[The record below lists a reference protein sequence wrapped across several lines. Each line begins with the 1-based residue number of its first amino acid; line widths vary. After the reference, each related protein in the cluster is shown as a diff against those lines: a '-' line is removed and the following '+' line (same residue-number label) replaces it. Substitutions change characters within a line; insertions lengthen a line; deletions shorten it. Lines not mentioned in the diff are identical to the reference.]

1 MLLIYGHYSLI
12 CAFVLLVVF
21 IILLFLFFT
30 VHEPVPAQARAVYY
44 KIAKKTYIITVIKL
58 YYLALNISFLSLLYS
73 YASSDVTLL
82 IVLYYSNTNESL
94 FYKICNLWTNNEGS
108 LFLWNWTIATYIYI
122 YILFCEHILSYFFLK
137 TVSIKILLNAFFLY
151 IIITVSNPFVKTTFL
166 SLNSLGFELNAILH
180 NPLLLVHPPLM
191 YFGYAGT
198 LIGFTYI
205 ISLILQHN
213 LYLQKLLKMWIILN
227 WTCLT
232 FGIILGS
239 WWAYQELG
247 WGGIW
252 FWDPVENLS
261 LMAWLI
267 NTTLL
272 HLLSN
277 KYNKKTIV
285 KTWLIILLNVAFLIS
300 YISIFLIRSGLLLT
314 VHNFVTNIKI
324 NLYLLSCLVIL
335 MSFILFV
342 YFAKAVQGIIQTYFV
357 IYNIENFIFLNNLL
371 FVMMF
376 MILSLNLV
384 SELGAKSSQSII
396 FENSFFKDILS
407 SISVVILLLFIGN
420 ILLVLNKL
428 IKLNK
433 INFLFFLGVN
443 CLFFSYNLLN
453 LNQSQSHIQ
462 SQSYSHSQFNKISF
476 LMLLF
481 IYFAGI
487 LVFIY
492 VLVKKNN
499 KILPHLSILS
509 FFSFLTISNF
519 FEYDNVDMLSVGEK
533 FNILEYNY
541 ILRDIS
547 ILKNKIYYIIYS
559 NILFFQT
566 DQNFAVFFPEKH
578 YYFLQNLTISKPS
591 IFSNYAGDF
600 YTIFNN
606 GNFWLGYSIK
616 VIFKPVLTLL
626 WSSII
631 VVLVTVLAVA

>member
-1 MLLIYGHYSLI
+1 
-12 CAFVLLVVF
+12 
-21 IILLFLFFT
+21 
-30 VHEPVPAQARAVYY
+30 
-44 KIAKKTYIITVIKL
+44 
-58 YYLALNISFLSLLYS
+58 
-73 YASSDVTLL
+73 
-82 IVLYYSNTNESL
+82 
-94 FYKICNLWTNNEGS
+94 
-108 LFLWNWTIATYIYI
+108 
-122 YILFCEHILSYFFLK
+122 LK

-198 LIGFTYI
+198 LIGFTYM

-272 HLLSN
+272 HLLS
-277 KYNKKTIV
+277 KYNKKHIV

-314 VHNFVTNIKI
+314 AHNFVTNIKI

-335 MSFILFV
+335 MSFILFL
-342 YFAKAVQGIIQTYFV
+342 YLAKAVQGIIQTYFV

-407 SISVVILLLFIGN
+407 SISLVILLLFIGN
-420 ILLVLNKL
+420 ILLVLNQL
-428 IKLNK
+428 IKFNK
-433 INFLFFLGVN
+433 INFLLFLSAN

-453 LNQSQSHIQ
+453 
-462 SQSYSHSQFNKISF
+462 SQFNKISF

-481 IYFAGI
+481 IYFAGM

-492 VLVKKNN
+492 VLVKKTN
-499 KILPHLSILS
+499 KIIPHLSILA

-519 FEYDNVDMLSVGEK
+519 FEYDNTDMLRVGEK
-533 FNILEYNY
+533 FNILELELEYNY
-541 ILRDIS
+541 MLRDIS

-566 DQNFAVFFPEKH
+566 DHNFSVFFPEKH
-578 YYFLQNLTISKPS
+578 YYFLQNLTISKPA

-600 YTIFNN
+600 YTILNN

-631 VVLVTVLAVA
+631 VVLLTVLAFA